1 MDKELVHLVNE
12 INQVEYETNLML
24 TEEFSSLFD
33 ETLTTKQVVFLSL
46 LQTKGPLQT
55 YELAKLI
62 GTSASAVSQLVNR
75 LEQEGY
81 IKRTM
86 SKKDR
91 REVIIELDD
100 RGLLY
105 FQKLEEI
112 ELAII
117 YKYYTKLNRE
127 DLLQLKDI
135 RLKLHSIISEEQ
147 KKNKRS

>member
-1 MDKELVHLVNE
+1 MDKDLVHLVKE

-33 ETLTTKQVVFLSL
+33 ETLTTKQAVFLNL

-55 YELAKLI
+55 FELAKLM
-62 GTSASAVSQLVNR
+62 GTSPSAVSQLVNR
-75 LEQEGY
+75 LEQEDY

-91 REVIIELDD
+91 REVIIELDE
-100 RGLLY
+100 RGHLY
-105 FQKLEEI
+105 FQKQEEI

-117 YKYYTKLNRE
+117 DKYYTKLNKE

-135 RLKLHSIISEEQ
+135 LLKLRFIISKEQ
-147 KKNKRS
+147 EKNKRS

>member
-1 MDKELVHLVNE
+1 MDKELVHLVKE
-12 INQVEYETNLML
+12 INRVKYETNLML
-24 TEEFSSLFD
+24 TEEFSSLLG
-33 ETLTTKQVVFLSL
+33 ETLTTKQAVFLSL

-55 YELAKLI
+55 FELAKLM

-91 REVIIELDD
+91 REVIIELNE
-100 RGLLY
+100 RSHLY
-105 FQKLEEI
+105 FQKQEEI

-117 YKYYTKLNRE
+117 YKYYTKLDRE

-135 RLKLHSIISEEQ
+135 LSNLHSIVSKEQ
-147 KKNKRS
+147 EKIKRS

>member
-1 MDKELVHLVNE
+1 MDKDLVHLVKE

-33 ETLTTKQVVFLSL
+33 ETLTTKQAVFLNL

-55 YELAKLI
+55 YELAKLM
-62 GTSASAVSQLVNR
+62 GTSPSAVSQLVNR
-75 LEQEGY
+75 LEQEDY

-91 REVIIELDD
+91 REVIIELDE
-100 RGLLY
+100 RGHLY
-105 FQKLEEI
+105 FQKQEEI

-117 YKYYTKLNRE
+117 DKYYTKLNKE

-135 RLKLHSIISEEQ
+135 LLKLRFIISEEQ
-147 KKNKRS
+147 EKNKRS

>member
-46 LQTKGPLQT
+46 LKTKGPLQT
-55 YELAKLI
+55 YELAKLM

-91 REVIIELDD
+91 REVIIVLDE
-100 RGLLY
+100 RGHLY

-112 ELAII
+112 ELSII

-147 KKNKRS
+147 EKNKRS

>member
-1 MDKELVHLVNE
+1 MDKELVHFIKE
-12 INQVEYETNLML
+12 INQVHYETNLML
-24 TEEFSSLFD
+24 TEEFSSLLD
-33 ETLTTKQVVFLSL
+33 ETLTTKQALFLSL

-55 YELAKLI
+55 FELAKLM

-75 LEQEGY
+75 LEQENY
-81 IKRTM
+81 IKRTT

-91 REVIIELDD
+91 REVIIELDE
-100 RGLLY
+100 RGHLY

-117 YKYYTKLNRE
+117 YKYYTKLNRK

-135 RLKLHSIISEEQ
+135 LSKLNSIISEEQ
-147 KKNKRS
+147 EKNKRS

>member
-1 MDKELVHLVNE
+1 MDKELVHLIKE
-12 INQVEYETNLML
+12 INQVDYEANLML
-24 TEEFSSLFD
+24 TEEFSSLLD
-33 ETLTTKQVVFLSL
+33 ETLTTKQAVFLSL

-55 YELAKLI
+55 YELAKLM

-75 LEQEGY
+75 LEQESY

-91 REVIIELDD
+91 REVIIELDE
-100 RGLLY
+100 RAHLY
-105 FQKLEEI
+105 FQKQEEI

-135 RLKLHSIISEEQ
+135 LSKLHSIISVEQ
-147 KKNKRS
+147 EKNKRS

>member
-1 MDKELVHLVNE
+1 MDKDLVHLVKE

-33 ETLTTKQVVFLSL
+33 ETLTTKQAVFLNL

-55 YELAKLI
+55 FELAKLM
-62 GTSASAVSQLVNR
+62 GTSPSAVSQLVNR
-75 LEQEGY
+75 LEQEDY

-91 REVIIELDD
+91 REVIIELDE
-100 RGLLY
+100 RGHLY
-105 FQKLEEI
+105 FQKQEEI

-117 YKYYTKLNRE
+117 DKYYTKLNKE

-135 RLKLHSIISEEQ
+135 LLKLRFIISEEQ
-147 KKNKRS
+147 EKNKRS

>member
-1 MDKELVHLVNE
+1 MDQELVHLIKE
-12 INQVEYETNLML
+12 INQVDYETNLML
-24 TEEFSSLFD
+24 TEEFSSLLD
-33 ETLTTKQVVFLSL
+33 ETLTTKQAVFLSF

-55 YELAKLI
+55 YELAKLM

-75 LEQEGY
+75 LEQESY

-91 REVIIELDD
+91 REVIIELDE
-100 RGLLY
+100 RGHLY
-105 FQKLEEI
+105 FRKQEEI

-117 YKYYTKLNRE
+117 YKYYTKLNRD

-135 RLKLHSIISEEQ
+135 LSKLHSIISVEQ
-147 KKNKRS
+147 EKNKRS

>member
-1 MDKELVHLVNE
+1 MDKELVHLIKE
-12 INQVEYETNLML
+12 INQVHYETNLML
-24 TEEFSSLFD
+24 TEEFSSLLD
-33 ETLTTKQVVFLSL
+33 ETLTTKQALFINL

-55 YELAKLI
+55 FELAKLM

-75 LEQEGY
+75 LEQENY

-91 REVIIELDD
+91 REVIIELDE

-105 FQKLEEI
+105 FKKLEEI

-135 RLKLHSIISEEQ
+135 LSKLNSIISEEQ
-147 KKNKRS
+147 EKNKRS

>member
-1 MDKELVHLVNE
+1 MDKDLVHLVKE

-33 ETLTTKQVVFLSL
+33 ETLTTKQAVFLNL

-55 YELAKLI
+55 YELAKLM
-62 GTSASAVSQLVNR
+62 GTSPSAVSQLVNR
-75 LEQEGY
+75 LEQEDY

-91 REVIIELDD
+91 REVIIELDE
-100 RGLLY
+100 RGHLY
-105 FQKLEEI
+105 FQKQEEI

-117 YKYYTKLNRE
+117 DKYYTKLNKE
-127 DLLQLKDI
+127 ELLQLKDI
-135 RLKLHSIISEEQ
+135 LLKLRFIISEEQ
-147 KKNKRS
+147 EKNKRS

>member
-1 MDKELVHLVNE
+1 MDKDLVHLVKE
-12 INQVEYETNLML
+12 INQVEYETTLML

-33 ETLTTKQVVFLSL
+33 ETLTTKQAVFLNL

-55 YELAKLI
+55 YELAKLM
-62 GTSASAVSQLVNR
+62 GTSPSAVSQLVNR
-75 LEQEGY
+75 LEQEDY

-91 REVIIELDD
+91 REVIIELDE
-100 RGLLY
+100 RGHLY
-105 FQKLEEI
+105 FQKQEEI

-135 RLKLHSIISEEQ
+135 LLKLRFIISEEQ
-147 KKNKRS
+147 EKNKRS

>member
-1 MDKELVHLVNE
+1 MDKDLVHLVKE

-33 ETLTTKQVVFLSL
+33 ETLTTKQAIFLNL

-55 YELAKLI
+55 YELAKLM
-62 GTSASAVSQLVNR
+62 GTSPSAVSQLVNR
-75 LEQEGY
+75 LEQEDY

-91 REVIIELDD
+91 REVIIELDEQ
-100 RGLLY
+100 GHLY
-105 FQKLEEI
+105 FQKQEEI

-117 YKYYTKLNRE
+117 NKYYTKLNRE

-135 RLKLHSIISEEQ
+135 LLKLRFIISEEQ
-147 KKNKRS
+147 EKNKRS

>member
-1 MDKELVHLVNE
+1 MDKELVHLIKE
-12 INQVEYETNLML
+12 INQVDCETNLML
-24 TEEFSSLFD
+24 TEEFSSLLD
-33 ETLTTKQVVFLSL
+33 ETLTTKQAVFLSF

-55 YELAKLI
+55 YELAKLM

-75 LEQEGY
+75 LEQESY

-91 REVIIELDD
+91 REVIIELDE
-100 RGLLY
+100 RGHLY
-105 FQKLEEI
+105 FQKQEEI

-117 YKYYTKLNRE
+117 YKYYTKLHRE

-135 RLKLHSIISEEQ
+135 LSKLHSIISVEQ
-147 KKNKRS
+147 EKNKRS

>member
-55 YELAKLI
+55 YELAKLM

-91 REVIIELDD
+91 REVIIVLDE
-100 RGLLY
+100 RGHLY

-112 ELAII
+112 ELSII

-147 KKNKRS
+147 EKNKRS